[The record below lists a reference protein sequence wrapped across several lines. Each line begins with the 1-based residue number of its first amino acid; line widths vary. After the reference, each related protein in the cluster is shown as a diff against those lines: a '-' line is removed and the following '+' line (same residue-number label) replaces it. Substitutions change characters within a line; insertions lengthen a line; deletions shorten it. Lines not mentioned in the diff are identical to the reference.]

1 MFYHFRLKCE
11 DVYQKTYALW
21 SERWSGKAGNRQ
33 PVGVVKSNRK
43 RDKPRS
49 GCNRPVSA
57 TMIFKNTNDHIVD
70 SNTPG
75 NERAFNRYD

>member
-1 MFYHFRLKCE
+1 MFCHFRLKCE

-21 SERWSGKAGNRQ
+21 SERWSGKAGNR
-33 PVGVVKSNRK
+33 K

-49 GCNRPVSA
+49 GCNRLVSA